1 LKAIENFNRL
11 FYLNMIAKYK
21 NYFLLHIIIFMWG
34 FTGILG
40 KLIPLDSLY
49 IVWFRV
55 LIAFVV
61 ILGIILFLK
70 KSLRLASKKEFIQL
84 SIIGCIV
91 GLHWLTF
98 YMSIQLSTASFGV
111 LCISTATFH
120 VSWLE
125 PLVMK
130 RPFSWVEFIL
140 SLFVVFG
147 IYYVA
152 GDFNIGESR
161 ALLYGLISGFLAAV
175 FAVYNAKLVNTI
187 APLKIT
193 LYEMVAAFIL
203 LTTIILFQGKMN
215 TTIFDLDGASIFWLL
230 FLGVFCTA
238 YAFYAI
244 VEVAKHL
251 GAYTVAL
258 SINLEPI
265 YTFILAI
272 FILNE
277 HKILSARFY
286 VGAFIIVL
294 VLAINAIVKSM
305 IKRKNNKLGKL
316 IQN

>member
-1 LKAIENFNRL
+1 MKAIENFNRL
-11 FYLNMIAKYK
+11 FYFYMIAKYK

-49 IVWFRV
+49 IVWYRV

-61 ILGIILFLK
+61 LLVLILFFK
-70 KSLRLASKKEFIQL
+70 KSYRLASKKEFFQL
-84 SIIGCIV
+84 SIIGGIV

-111 LCISTATFH
+111 LCLSTATFH
-120 VSWLE
+120 VSWIE

-130 RPFSWVEFIL
+130 RPFSWIEFGL
-140 SLFVVFG
+140 SLLVVFG
-147 IYYVA
+147 IYYVC
-152 GDFNIGESR
+152 GEFKADEYL
-161 ALLYGLISGFLAAV
+161 ALFYGLLSGLLAAI

-193 LYEMVAAFIL
+193 LYEMLAAFIL
-203 LTTIILFQGKMN
+203 LTLIMLFQGKMDSS
-215 TTIFDLDGASIFWLL
+215 IFNLDGTAVFWLF

-244 VEVAKHL
+244 VGVAKDL

-277 HKILSARFY
+277 HKILNTRFY
-286 VGAFIIVL
+286 VGAFIIIL
-294 VLAINAIVKSM
+294 VLIINAFVKSM
-305 IKRKNNKLGKL
+305 IKRQNKR
-316 IQN
+316 NSYFV

>member
-1 LKAIENFNRL
+1 
-11 FYLNMIAKYK
+11 
-21 NYFLLHIIIFMWG
+21 MWG

-49 IVWFRV
+49 IVWYRV

-61 ILGIILFLK
+61 IFIIILFLK
-70 KSLRLASKKEFIQL
+70 KPFKLTSKKELLQL
-84 SIIGCIV
+84 SVVGCIV

-125 PLVMK
+125 PIIMR
-130 RPFSWVEFIL
+130 RPFSWIEFGL
-140 SLFVVFG
+140 SLLVVFG

-152 GDFNIGESR
+152 GDFKAGEYL
-161 ALLYGLISGFLAAV
+161 ALFYGLLSGFLAAL
-175 FAVYNAKLVNTI
+175 FAVFNAKLVQTI

-193 LYEMVAAFIL
+193 LYEMFAASVL
-203 LTTIILFQGKMN
+203 LTIMIFSLGKMN
-215 TTIFDLDGASIFWLL
+215 GDVFNLTGTDIFWLL

-244 VEVAKHL
+244 VDVVKYL
-251 GAYTVAL
+251 GAYTVSL

-265 YTFILAI
+265 YTFVLAI
-272 FILNE
+272 FILEE
-277 HKILSARFY
+277 HKVLNSRFY
-286 VGAFIIVL
+286 IGAFIIIL
-294 VLAINAIVKSM
+294 VLIINAIIKSIM
-305 IKRKNNKLGKL
+305 KRQNNKLGNL
-316 IQN
+316 IQK

>member
-1 LKAIENFNRL
+1 MKAVDNFNRL
-11 FYLNMIAKYK
+11 FLIMGGKAKY
-21 NYFLLHIIIFMWG
+21 YILLHIIIFMWG

-49 IVWFRV
+49 IVWYRV
-55 LIAFVV
+55 LIAFIV
-61 ILGIILFLK
+61 IFGLILFLK
-70 KSLRLASKKEFIQL
+70 KSFKLASKKEFLQL
-84 SIIGCIV
+84 TIIGCIV

-125 PLVMK
+125 PLIMR
-130 RPFSWVEFIL
+130 RPFSWIEFAL
-140 SLFVVFG
+140 SLLVVFG
-147 IYYVA
+147 IYYVS
-152 GDFNIGESR
+152 GDFKAGELL
-161 ALLYGLISGFLAAV
+161 ALMYGLASGFLAAV

-193 LYEMVAAFIL
+193 LYEMFAAFVL
-203 LTTIILFQGKMN
+203 LSVIIISLGKMEAE
-215 TTIFDLDGASIFWLL
+215 IFNLDGSAIFWLL

-277 HKILSARFY
+277 HKVLNSRFY
-286 VGAFIIVL
+286 VGAAIIIL
-294 VLAINAIVKSM
+294 VLIINAIVKSM
-305 IKRKNNKLGKL
+305 IKRQNNKLNKL